1 MKTPNHG
8 LLCCGLLLVIGAV
21 SGCDE
26 SQRLPTQPAL
36 YEASPA
42 LAPALRIRDGD
53 YVFRSIN
60 PFSSQ
65 QTNGYGINS
74 EVEVV
79 GTFAAQPDSTIAGSI
94 GYHFED
100 GEFSRIRVP
109 RSIGTAPQDI
119 NDHGVIVGFFA
130 EREPDGTVG
139 PHHGF
144 RLKDHRYT
152 RLPDPPAASSVE
164 ATAINTRGHIVGTMA
179 TPDGDRGFLFRH
191 ATYTLIDCGDESTQ
205 IEGINRGGDIVGQCG
220 DNHGFLLHDGEF
232 TEVDYPGAVETVARG
247 INDQGDIVGIYALES
262 DGADHGFLRDR
273 DGNFKTIDFPG
284 AEETKIAGINNRGDL
299 VGTWVDEEGRERGF
313 RAKLRRGSEV
323 DDR

>member
-8 LLCCGLLLVIGAV
+8 LLSCGLVLVIGAV

-26 SQRLPTQPAL
+26 SQRLPTQPIL
-36 YEASPA
+36 YEASPE

-79 GTFAAQPDSTIAGSI
+79 GTFAAQPEITIAGST

-100 GEFSRIRVP
+100 GEFSRIRFP
-109 RSIGTAPQDI
+109 RSIGTAAQGI

-130 EREPDGTVG
+130 ERGPGGTAG
-139 PHHGF
+139 PHQGF

-152 RLPDPPAASSVE
+152 RLANPPSASSME
-164 ATAINTRGHIVGTMA
+164 ANAINSRGHIAGTIT
-179 TPDGDRGFLFRH
+179 TPDGERGFLLRH
-191 ATYTLIDCGDESTQ
+191 GSYTLIDCGEERTQ
-205 IEGINRGGDIVGQCG
+205 VEGINRRGDLVGECG
-220 DNHGFLLHDGEF
+220 DNQGFLLHDEEF
-232 TEVDYPGAVETVARG
+232 TEIAYPGAVETVARG
-247 INDQGDIVGIYALES
+247 INDQGDIVGIYALEE
-262 DGADHGFLRDR
+262 DGADHGFLRDHH
-273 DGNFKTIDFPG
+273 GNFTTIDFPG
-284 AEETKIAGINNRGDL
+284 AEETKIAAINNWGDL

-313 RAKLRRGSEV
+313 RAKLLRGSQV